1 MALDRGYRLYS
12 GEEIARGTGCGAVR
26 VVVPLTTATVVMT
39 ETNPAL
45 QVKPAGTIA
54 ALTVLLPPINAMG
67 DGGCVLISF
76 SQIVTSLVVQDSNAG
91 AVETSAGAVSRSN
104 EYRVV
109 QGAWVRW
116 N

>member
-1 MALDRGYRLYS
+1 MTLDRGHRLYS
-12 GEEIARGTGCGAVR
+12 GEEIARGTGCGPVQ
-26 VVVPLTTATVVMT
+26 VVTPLTATTVTMNVANAAM
-39 ETNPAL
+39 

-54 ALTVLLPPINAMG
+54 ALTVLLPPINVMG

-76 SQIVTSLVVQDSNAG
+76 TQIVTSLVVQDSNAG
-91 AVETSAGAVSRSN
+91 AVETSAGAISRSN